1 MIISHQSYS
10 KISKRRKIADESENE
25 DNSVDSKHELSMLNG
40 EVSMLQD
47 ENDELREENE
57 NLIMQIDNITFQF
70 EAELEKLNIENKELE
85 FKLLRSGI
93 FKF

>member
-1 MIISHQSYS
+1 
-10 KISKRRKIADESENE
+10 
-25 DNSVDSKHELSMLNG
+25 
-40 EVSMLQD
+40 MLQD

-93 FKF
+93 FIKFLKNLEEQLKEMNKQNKRNEDVIRDLKREMTFIKIANEVRL